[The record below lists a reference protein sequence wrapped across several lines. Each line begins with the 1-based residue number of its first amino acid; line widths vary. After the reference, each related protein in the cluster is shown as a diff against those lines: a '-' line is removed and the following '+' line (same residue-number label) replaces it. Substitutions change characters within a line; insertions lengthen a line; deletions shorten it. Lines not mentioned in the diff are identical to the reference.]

1 MKVKYT
7 DALCYPKVS
16 MESVAQQLSAGLEQI
31 KNNAKNDDIAF
42 ALVIDGDSLNYALH
56 DSLRGL
62 LLHVG
67 VHCATVICCR
77 VSPKQKAFVIT
88 AVQNYF
94 LVYLYIFKLVAYQN
108 LACHMIMKFLA
119 HPFNVH
125 GYYVFDTKD

>member
-1 MKVKYT
+1 
-7 DALCYPKVS
+7 

-31 KNNAKNDDIAF
+31 KINAKNDDIAF

-88 AVQNYF
+88 AVHNY
-94 LVYLYIFKLVAYQN
+94 LLLYLLIFNLMVYQN
-108 LACHMIMKFLA
+108 LACHVIAKCLSRS
-119 HPFNVH
+119 FNVQ
-125 GYYVFDTKD
+125 G

>member
-1 MKVKYT
+1 MKIKYT

-31 KNNAKNDDIAF
+31 KINAKNDDIAF

-88 AVQNYF
+88 AVQNY
-94 LVYLYIFKLVAYQN
+94 LLLYLQIFKLMVYQN
-108 LACHMIMKFLA
+108 LACHVIVKCLS
-119 HPFNVH
+119 HSFNVH
-125 GYYVFDTKD
+125 G